1 MTVVVIVA
9 FYCPILGLLAKKGRG
24 DGADTLD
31 VDTDIVCTTLEIIT
45 HAVKFYQ
52 RFRGRMRCGTG
63 TMFIYDIHPQIFL
76 HNVSIKAFL
85 IFSNPVFM

>member
-31 VDTDIVCTTLEIIT
+31 VD
-45 HAVKFYQ
+45 F
-52 RFRGRMRCGTG
+52 
-63 TMFIYDIHPQIFL
+63 
-76 HNVSIKAFL
+76 
-85 IFSNPVFM
+85 